1 MAEILLTVSG
11 TIPADIA
18 QQVRDGQRPRVDYL
32 ELANRLPADLLD
44 YPGALAKGGWLASL
58 AAKLLGRNAALAW
71 ACFSLRTTYPLV
83 FTDGEQVG
91 IFLALLFKIFGRGRL
106 NTRHMM
112 IVHKLTVPKKLW
124 FFDLF
129 RIQKTI
135 DAFLVYSTYQ
145 KQFIQQRL
153 GVAAEKVIWI
163 PFQVDQEFFN
173 PRICAVEQEP
183 GLICSAGLE
192 FRDYP
197 TLIDAL
203 EGLDAKAILAAASPW
218 SKRSDSSQQRVLPK
232 NVVAQ
237 RFSLFDLRRLYA
249 RSSLVVVPLFAT
261 DFQAGV
267 TTILEAMSMEKA
279 VIVTRTQGQT
289 DVVED
294 NFSGIYVPVGDSSAL
309 RDAIRRLLDDPQE
322 AARLGRNARA
332 KVESQFNLDYYVRLL
347 KSIAE
352 NLVQKK
358 GKG

>member
-1 MAEILLTVSG
+1 MADILLTVSG
-11 TIPADIA
+11 NIPGDLEM
-18 QQVRDGQRPRVDYL
+18 QVSEKTRPRSDYL
-32 ELANRLPADLLD
+32 ELAHRLPADLLD
-44 YPGALAKGGWLASL
+44 YAGALAEGGGFAHLIG
-58 AAKLLGRNAALAW
+58 KVLGSNAALAW
-71 ACFSLRTTYPLV
+71 VCYIQRGKYQV
-83 FTDGEQVG
+83 IFTDGEQVG
-91 IFLALLFKIFGRGRL
+91 IFLALLFRFLGRGKQQ
-106 NTRHMM
+106 TRHMM
-112 IVHKLTVPKKLW
+112 ITHKLTVPKKLL
-124 FFDLF
+124 FFDWF
-129 RIQKTI
+129 GIEKTI
-135 DAFLVYSTYQ
+135 DVFLVYSTYQ
-145 KQFIQQRL
+145 KQFIQDRL
-153 GVAAEKVIWI
+153 GAAPEKVIWI
-163 PFQVDQEFFN
+163 PFQVDQEFFV
-173 PRICAVEQEP
+173 PDTSIEREP

-203 EGLDAKAILAAASPW
+203 KGSEVKVILAAASPW
-218 SKRSDSSQQRVLPK
+218 SKRSDSSKQRVLPN
-232 NVVAQ
+232 NVSAQ

-267 TTILEAMSMEKA
+267 TTILEAMSMGKA

-309 RDAIRRLLDDPQE
+309 RDAIHRLLDNPQE

-332 KVESQFNLDYYVRLL
+332 KVESQFNLDYYVWLL

-358 GKG
+358 GMG